1 MKANF
6 ENLIFGNV
14 EHVSSIVA
22 KAELT
27 IGSYYD
33 SVKGGAVFRVVIKK
47 VPTAPNCYQTVDII
61 LAEYSGS
68 LNLNYGLTGV
78 KNSPPFQVTENAAKI
93 WKELIKH
100 AESLLIDYIKIE

>member
-6 ENLIFGNV
+6 EKLIFGNV

-27 IGSYYD
+27 VGSYYD
-33 SVKGGAVFRVVIKK
+33 TEKKGSVFRVVLKK
-47 VPTAPNCYQTVDII
+47 IPIAPNLFETADII
-61 LAEYSGS
+61 LAEYSGC
-68 LNLNYGLTGV
+68 LNLNGGLAGV

-100 AESLLIDYIKIE
+100 AENLLIDYIKIE

>member
-22 KAELT
+22 NAELT

-33 SVKGGAVFRVVIKK
+33 TAKGGAVFRVVIKK
-47 VPTAPNCYQTVDII
+47 IPISPNYSGTVDII
-61 LAEYSGS
+61 LAEYSGC
-68 LNLNYGLTGV
+68 LNLNGGLASV

-100 AESLLIDYIKIE
+100 AENLLIDYIKIE